1 MFPILLGLEC
11 EGDIVLLVGLEL
23 VRGQP
28 QSLDTAALLELQC
41 DRWLLLLSYPGQH
54 SSSWTLVTS
63 STSCSTSRCLSASSW
78 FPLPVPLLLVSPGS
92 ARPRAGDPRVG
103 VGGVVAPVG
112 RVGAPAGVSAWTC
125 ASTQCGHCAAHAP
138 GGLCV
143 WIGEMAPRLC
153 GLS

>member
-28 QSLDTAALLELQC
+28 QSLDTAALLELQR
-41 DRWLLLLSYPGQH
+41 DRWLLLLAYPGQH
-54 SSSWTLVTS
+54 STSWTLVTS
-63 STSCSTSRCLSASSW
+63 CSSSSTSRCLSASSW

-92 ARPRAGDPRVG
+92 ARPGAGHPGVG

-112 RVGAPAGVSAWTC
+112 RVGAPARVS
-125 ASTQCGHCAAHAP
+125 
-138 GGLCV
+138 GGCHHFFTWKIYL
-143 WIGEMAPRLC
+143 
-153 GLS
+153 